1 MRFVDIS
8 LLELPNGWKARATQA
23 LNELRKEIQLAE
35 ATANASGADPA
46 VARKVAISAG
56 LDVPART
63 QIWRDLAP
71 NLKKLKKRKCWYS
84 ESCNP
89 TADNNVDHF
98 RPKKG
103 VAEDPAHEGYWWLAF
118 VWRNFRYSSQWC
130 NQRRVDRN
138 GGTSGGKSE
147 HFPLCNGSIRARQ
160 EADDIDLES
169 PELLDPIDPED
180 WKLLTFRQD
189 GHPTPASP
197 PGTTDHKRA
206 ATSIEVYHLHCNE
219 LVNERRVLAGQIQRL
234 VQELEKL
241 RPNIQNPSER
251 ILYRDRQIDL
261 LRAIDHDSEYSA
273 AARAYAR
280 AEIYTLK
287 LGQQIKRE
295 WLQEILS

>member
-8 LLELPNGWKARATQA
+8 LLELPNGWKERATQA
-23 LNELRKEIQLAE
+23 LNELREEIQVAE

-46 VARKVAISAG
+46 VARKLAISAG
-56 LDVPART
+56 LNVPART

-71 NLKKLKKRKCWYS
+71 NLKKLKKGQCWYS
-84 ESCNP
+84 ESRNA

-103 VAEDPAHEGYWWLAF
+103 VAEDPTHEGYWWLAF

-197 PGTTDHKRA
+197 PGMIDHKRA

-219 LVNERRVLAGQIQRL
+219 LVNERRVLAGRIERL

-251 ILYRDRQIDL
+251 TLYRDRQIEL